1 VSFALLPPPKSPGSA
16 KSGRSVKTTV
26 IYKDSNFTT
35 ELEARG
41 VFESEEPPSE
51 LDIILNMLKRK
62 SPGLQN
68 LNDEVTETFNQCLTV
83 PGSEPTIQAVIVPNL
98 VHIYG
103 IIRHKTT
110 HAAFQTQFAGEC
122 VLPLL
127 HGADDDTSKVAP
139 PWPDLT
145 VGLRRSFFRDY
156 ILVLRQL
163 GSIAAPIIC
172 APQILFPCFTL
183 EVKGGSGAS
192 DARSQNLNNAAHML
206 RHLRLLS
213 CRARGEKYTEESFDG
228 VVRVLS
234 ATVTQNSVTI
244 SSHWTILKSGDVY
257 TCSHLVKSALIEGIT
272 NEQWNEISRWL
283 QNAIKYIVEK
293 TRRQVEDN
301 LECIQDS
308 GSSRKRRRS

>member
-1 VSFALLPPPKSPGSA
+1 VSFAPLAPPKSPGSA
-16 KSGRSVKTTV
+16 KSGRSAKTTV
-26 IYKDSNFTT
+26 TYKDNNFTI
-35 ELEARG
+35 ELEVRG

-51 LDIILNMLKRK
+51 LDSILKMLKRK
-62 SPGLQN
+62 SHGLQN
-68 LNDEVTETFNQCLTV
+68 LNDKATETFKQCLIV
-83 PGSEPTIQAVIVPNL
+83 PGNEPTIEAVIVPNL
-98 VHIYG
+98 VQIYD
-103 IIRHKTT
+103 IIQHKTT
-110 HAAFQTQFAGEC
+110 HTAFRAQFAGEC
-122 VLPLL
+122 VLSLL
-127 HGADDDTSKVAP
+127 HDADDDTSKIAP

-145 VGLRRSFFRDY
+145 VGLRRSLFQDY
-156 ILVLRQL
+156 IVVLRQL

-172 APQILFPCFTL
+172 APQIVFPCFTL

-192 DARSQNLNNAAHML
+192 DTHSQNLNNAAHML

-234 ATVTQNSVTI
+234 ATVTQNVVTI
-244 SSHWTILKSGDVY
+244 SSHWTILKSRDVY
-257 TCSHLVKSALIEGIT
+257 TYSHLVKSAVIQGIT

-301 LECIQDS
+301 LKCIKDS